1 MLQKVELK
9 QRIIGGIV
17 LVSLAVILVPFLM
30 DDPREEVKLMESNV
44 PPWPDD
50 LPKTVIEI
58 GDDDFLP
65 RPKPL
70 SKPKSKTA
78 SNPVS
83 ASAPVVDS
91 KSKPTTKADGKTKAK
106 DGPKAAT
113 RKSARV
119 KESKV
124 RDSGKRYEVQV
135 VSYGAKSR
143 KRANA
148 FLKRMQSKGYNV
160 RLSEVTR
167 KGKKSLRIVTEPL
180 ASKKEA
186 MEMSN
191 KIDREFKVDQVKS
204 MVRSL
209 K

>member
-30 DDPREEVKLMESNV
+30 DDPREEVKLMESNI
-44 PPWPDD
+44 PPWPDN

-58 GDDDFLP
+58 SDDDFLP
-65 RPKPL
+65 TPKRPAKPKPA
-70 SKPKSKTA
+70 SKPVSRPVATPKPEVKPKSK
-78 SNPVS
+78 PE
-83 ASAPVVDS
+83 
-91 KSKPTTKADGKTKAK
+91 SKPGKSTPVAESKAK
-106 DGPKAAT
+106 
-113 RKSARV
+113 
-119 KESKV
+119 E
-124 RDSGKRYEVQV
+124 SGKRYEVQV

-143 KRANA
+143 KRAES
-148 FLKRMQSKGYNV
+148 FLKKMQSKGYKV
-160 RLSEVTR
+160 RLSEITR
-167 KGKKSLRIVTEPL
+167 KGKKSLRIVTESL

-186 MEMSN
+186 KEMSK

>member
-30 DDPREEVKLMESNV
+30 DDPREEVKLMESNI
-44 PPWPDD
+44 PPWPDN

-58 GDDDFLP
+58 SDDDFLP
-65 RPKPL
+65 TPKRPAKPKPA
-70 SKPKSKTA
+70 SKPVSR
-78 SNPVS
+78 PV
-83 ASAPVVDS
+83 ATP
-91 KSKPTTKADGKTKAK
+91 KPESKPGKSTPVAESKAK
-106 DGPKAAT
+106 
-113 RKSARV
+113 
-119 KESKV
+119 E
-124 RDSGKRYEVQV
+124 SGKRYEVQV

-143 KRANA
+143 KRAES
-148 FLKRMQSKGYNV
+148 FLKKMQSKGYKV
-160 RLSEVTR
+160 RLSEITR
-167 KGKKSLRIVTEPL
+167 KGKKSLRIVTESL

-186 MEMSN
+186 KEMSK